1 MEFLRYLIKHFKIFS
16 LDQKMLIKVLTP
28 LIAFYEILI
37 EFHQTLI
44 EAILVK
50 LLSNTLQTS
59 QEEKVQLCYILA
71 PLVWILCAI
80 IRKTNLSD

>member
-16 LDQKMLIKVLTP
+16 SDQKMLLKVLTP

-59 QEEKVQLCYILA
+59 QEEKVQLCYIVA
-71 PLVWILCAI
+71 PLVWIL
-80 IRKTNLSD
+80 